1 MEAEVLAWYV
11 VQALFFGTSALIGI
25 ATVWLA
31 LVFHRLPAA
40 VLQLRVMREH
50 DRLQRA
56 LLALGTGSLAGM
68 CGLAPRMLFVDLPL
82 LWLVA
87 WTAGWG
93 VMVSVGFMQLMRL
106 FRIPSPG
113 AALG

>member
-1 MEAEVLAWYV
+1 MDAGALAWYA
-11 VQALFFGTSALIGI
+11 VQVLFFATWGLIGI
-25 ATVWLA
+25 STVWLA
-31 LVFHRLPAA
+31 FVFHRIPAA

-56 LLALGTGSLAGM
+56 LLALGTGSVAGL
-68 CGLAPRMLFVDLPL
+68 CGLAPGLLFVQLPL
-82 LWLVA
+82 PWLVA

-93 VMVSVGFMQLMRL
+93 VMVSMGFLQLIRL

-113 AALG
+113 ASLG